1 MRRAEARSAGI
12 DRPDGVVRSF
22 QVSVYKVEPSEA
34 VLACNLLAKD
44 DVRATLRDETEEVGP
59 EVAGVVEA
67 SALAGGAERLTWTR
81 AGPNRTLVTPPGAAE
96 RVAPDANP
104 GEEVTLGIASEVI
117 GAHVLDAAVV
127 HVAWRDVSG
136 LDEFAQ
142 PRRRER
148 IYLIVIC
155 AHACQLNRRGGEGA
169 RSMTTSEPMTM

>member
-104 GEEVTLGIASEVI
+104 GEEVTLGISSEVI